1 MQRRDFFKGM
11 GVAAGSVAIYQNSFS
26 IPAFASGPAQTIRFG
41 MISDLHHLQ
50 FGREE
55 VTRLSGFM
63 DDVVKTN
70 PDFIIQCGDFCRHT
84 RSEGIMEQWN
94 RFKGP
99 KYHVLGNHDMDY
111 CGKEA
116 IMQFWGMPKRYY
128 SFDQG
133 GFHFVVMD
141 RNFLKEDD
149 GRLTHYDSSNWGKLP
164 APKRSFTDQEQL
176 EWLRADLLQARF
188 PVVVFMHQPV
198 YLSDFPLEIGNA
210 DEILSI
216 FDEVN
221 FKATQNGSR
230 AGSPAGSPAKVV
242 AVFMGHD
249 HDDRYG
255 QRNGVHY
262 FMVNSATYV
271 YTKDG
276 AYYYKDPLYAFVTL
290 DTSGKMTIE
299 GRSTIYTPAAPE
311 QVVSRF
317 PTRISDHQIKL

>member
-1 MQRRDFFKGM
+1 MRRRDFLRNM
-11 GVAAGSVAIYQNSFS
+11 GIAAGSVGIYQNSYS
-26 IPAFASGPAQTIRFG
+26 IPAFSGNRAQKIRFG

-55 VTRLSGFM
+55 VQRLSGFM
-63 DDVVKTN
+63 DDVAETK

-111 CGKEA
+111 CSKET
-116 IMQFWGMPKRYY
+116 IMQFWGMPRRYY

-149 GRLTHYDSSNWGKLP
+149 GRLTHYESSNWGRLP
-164 APKRSFTDQEQL
+164 SPKRSFTDQEQL
-176 EWLRADLLQARF
+176 DWLRSDLAGAKL
-188 PVVVFMHQPV
+188 PVIVFMHQPV
-198 YLSDFPLEIGNA
+198 YLSDFHDELGNA
-210 DEILSI
+210 DEILKI
-216 FDEVN
+216 FDDVN
-221 FKATQNGSR
+221 FRATKSN
-230 AGSPAGSPAKVV
+230 SPVKVA

-262 FMVNSATYV
+262 FIVNSATYV
-271 YTKDG
+271 YTKTG

-290 DTSGKMTIE
+290 ETTGKMTIE
-299 GRSTIYTPAAPE
+299 GRSTTYAPAAPE
-311 QVVSRF
+311 NVASRF
-317 PTRISDHQIKL
+317 PTRISNHQIKF